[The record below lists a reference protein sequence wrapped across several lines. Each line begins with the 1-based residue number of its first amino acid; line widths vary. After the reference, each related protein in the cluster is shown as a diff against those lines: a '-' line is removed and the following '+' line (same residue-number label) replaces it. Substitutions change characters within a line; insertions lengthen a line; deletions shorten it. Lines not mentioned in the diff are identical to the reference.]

1 MRAFYLKE
9 IIDKMGDRHEVN
21 FLLQEEDVETYSQQI
36 LELEDRRAQ
45 AEALKQEKQQQC
57 NDAETHFHEM
67 EAQMKA
73 LTDSDLPLKVSLLL
87 SCVLFQTRNVLVYLL
102 QILEL
107 KQPFY
112 LFQHPV
118 AMFRLSVSCVAE
130 FKRLNSIIDL
140 PGKQDIFGNL
150 VQILDIADEHIYVVL
165 FCEILEN
172 LSVST
177 ENFKKNTV
185 SQNKSLSKVQN

>member
-1 MRAFYLKE
+1 
-9 IIDKMGDRHEVN
+9 
-21 FLLQEEDVETYSQQI
+21 
-36 LELEDRRAQ
+36 
-45 AEALKQEKQQQC
+45 
-57 NDAETHFHEM
+57 
-67 EAQMKA
+67 MKA

-130 FKRLNSIIDL
+130 FKKLNSIIVL

-150 VQILDIADEHIYVVL
+150 VQILDTHIADEHIYVVL